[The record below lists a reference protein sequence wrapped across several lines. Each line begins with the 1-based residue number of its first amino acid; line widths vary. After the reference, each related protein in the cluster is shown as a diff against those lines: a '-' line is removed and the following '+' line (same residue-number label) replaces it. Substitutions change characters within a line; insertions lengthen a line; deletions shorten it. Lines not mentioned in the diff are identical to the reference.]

1 MEFVRAAW
9 CMLMPPKTNTL
20 HACGSGELPV
30 VQNAAGTQVEI
41 VRRFD
46 FDHGKQTMSVITKDK
61 EGVAL

>member
-1 MEFVRAAW
+1 
-9 CMLMPPKTNTL
+9 MLMPPKTNTL

-61 EGVAL
+61 EGAGL